1 MVLESFAANCIG
13 WLPPAFVSLMI
24 DSASEVQGERRAELA
39 RCISNASAKVLH
51 FSPRSKFQSS
61 NWGDFQHQFTPFL
74 TSRNFRG
81 INPQYTPIVFY
92 SSSMAGKVHRFLT
105 PYNLTIINFRVLI
118 VIVVYILYIIYYIIY
133 ILLSLFHS
141 HFHQL

>member
-81 INPQYTPIVFY
+81 INPQYTAIVFY
-92 SSSMAGKVHRFLT
+92 FSSMAGNNIRINATLGYARSGFCSAMFKHGLT
-105 PYNLTIINFRVLI
+105 
-118 VIVVYILYIIYYIIY
+118 
-133 ILLSLFHS
+133 LLSLWSPLCHFVTLS
-141 HFHQL
+141 H